1 MEKIKK
7 VVTSPLF
14 LSAVAGGIGLAVLI
28 KGDILYAGIAFGVG
42 IREFLLAFK
51 DAGDKKVNLETGAL
65 S

>member
-14 LSAVAGGIGLAVLI
+14 LSALAGGIGLALLI

-42 IREFLLAFK
+42 VREFLLAFK
-51 DAGDKKVNLETGAL
+51 DVE
-65 S
+65 

>member
-14 LSAVAGGIGLAVLI
+14 LAAVAGGIGLALLLQGNV
-28 KGDILYAGIAFGVG
+28 LYAGISFGIG

-51 DAGDKKVNLETGAL
+51 G
-65 S
+65 